1 MILFCFAQSTR
12 FLRLTDDTVLLLSA
26 NAAYCRSNLESSNT
40 GVRSRVGERKRER
53 GLVSVCVWERVG
65 LGVTTTSTTVPF
77 SFQDMCAVWQMGE
90 RERERE
96 KERKREPICV
106 PTVVRKKERKRVS
119 EWEGKGIGRKPWMS
133 HRKKKSTKLHQSCS
147 YTINVSFSP

>member
-90 RERERE
+90 RERERRR
-96 KERKREPICV
+96 ERESPFVCPRLC
-106 PTVVRKKERKRVS
+106 VRKKEREWVS
-119 EWEGKGIGRKPWMS
+119 EKERELAESRGCPIAKRRAPNSIKVAPI
-133 HRKKKSTKLHQSCS
+133 L
-147 YTINVSFSP
+147 